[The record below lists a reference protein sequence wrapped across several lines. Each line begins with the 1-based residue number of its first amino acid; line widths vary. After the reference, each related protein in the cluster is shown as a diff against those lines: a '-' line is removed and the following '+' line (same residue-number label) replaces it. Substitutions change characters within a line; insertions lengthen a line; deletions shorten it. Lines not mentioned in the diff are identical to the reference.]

1 MCFFCDCKHSHQWR
15 SSVDQKLD
23 MILQVVSE
31 MTHISPADRE
41 YIRATTAQLK
51 ANTQAANA
59 AIAANQPTQKGEG
72 GK

>member
-1 MCFFCDCKHSHQWR
+1 
-15 SSVDQKLD
+15 

-51 ANTQAANA
+51 ANTDAANA
-59 AIAANQPTQKGEG
+59 AIAANQPTQKGEDE
-72 GK
+72 